1 MVRVCSIT
9 VQAMPKNMFAKF
21 DNEENRNVIFDEIID
36 HRSTALALTQS
47 DTFVVTSSGNRRPRQ
62 NTKGWDMI
70 VQWKDIST
78 TWVPLKD
85 MK

>member
-36 HRSTALALTQS
+36 HRSTALALKQS